1 MLRNHCKI
9 NIVTVIKFWKT
20 FSWFYC
26 CVIKVCLCCV
36 LFKYNFFTWYSLF
49 LSVPEILMLT
59 FYGAPNEKSHLAGP
73 LSNKLFS
80 IYTKQSLLTK
90 TSTHIMSIQDYN
102 VPKNLVPKYWT
113 IIVCL
118 CLLEISV
125 MKNIQICAF
134 TAQLRSE
141 YRTFQNLGFGWWLY
155 MLTAQNV
162 GNVVCW
168 QNNKRIC
175 YFQSSPET

>member
-1 MLRNHCKI
+1 MFCSDI
-9 NIVTVIKFWKT
+9 T
-20 FSWFYC
+20 FLPDTAYQAQ
-26 CVIKVCLCCV
+26 
-36 LFKYNFFTWYSLF
+36 N
-49 LSVPEILMLT
+49 
-59 FYGAPNEKSHLAGP
+59 GKSHLAGQF
-73 LSNKLFS
+73 SNKLFS
-80 IYTKQSLLTK
+80 IYTKQSLLSK
-90 TSTHIMSIQDYN
+90 TSTHIMGPQDYN
-102 VPKNLVPKYWT
+102 VPGNLVPKYWAVT
-113 IIVCL
+113 ICL
-118 CLLEISV
+118 CLLKISV

-141 YRTFQNLGFGWWLY
+141 YRTFQNLEFGWWLY